1 MSWIKES
8 NRPEHLRYGYV
19 LATYLSSIFTA
30 GCAVGMEFKD
40 WQYGGKFD
48 LLDIAATFIGGF
60 LGQIVQLGWILL
72 LFFTIKYN
80 NVLICMGMF
89 LYIYIMTYTN
99 YRLVENGQIKKER

>member
-1 MSWIKES
+1 
-8 NRPEHLRYGYV
+8 
-19 LATYLSSIFTA
+19 
-30 GCAVGMEFKD
+30 MEFKD

-99 YRLVENGQIKKER
+99 YRLVKNVQIKKER